1 MNKIVRDCTN
11 LSLRN
16 CLIADGYLG
25 SNTFGIFY
33 NDIVVKDNK
42 GKINSMVKSQPILRY
57 ILRVAPAIA
66 VAVLLSACSS
76 TSTARNMHSETHA
89 VGSGDLSSLQASQDE
104 FETMV
109 RNLDVKSRLMDQ
121 YASWKGVRY
130 RLGGSTRKGIDC
142 SAFVQRT
149 FREQFGLELP
159 RSTSEQ
165 QETGKSISRAQLRTG
180 DLVLFRAGST
190 GRHVGIY
197 LGNNQFVHASTSS
210 GVTISSMDEPY
221 WKKRYNE
228 ARRVLSRS

>member
-1 MNKIVRDCTN
+1 
-11 LSLRN
+11 
-16 CLIADGYLG
+16 
-25 SNTFGIFY
+25 
-33 NDIVVKDNK
+33 
-42 GKINSMVKSQPILRY
+42 MVKSQPILRY
-57 ILRVAPAIA
+57 MLRVVPAIA

-76 TSTARNMHSETHA
+76 TSSTAKNMHSETHA

-104 FETMV
+104 FEKMV
-109 RNLDVKSRLMDQ
+109 SNLDVKSRLMDQ

-149 FREQFGLELP
+149 FVNNLVWNCPAPLLSSRIPASPFH
-159 RSTSEQ
+159 RS
-165 QETGKSISRAQLRTG
+165 QLRTG

-197 LGNNQFVHASTSS
+197 IGNDQFVHASTSS
-210 GVTISSMDEPY
+210 GVTISSMNEPY

>member
-1 MNKIVRDCTN
+1 
-11 LSLRN
+11 
-16 CLIADGYLG
+16 
-25 SNTFGIFY
+25 
-33 NDIVVKDNK
+33 
-42 GKINSMVKSQPILRY
+42 MVKSQPILRY
-57 ILRVAPAIA
+57 FLRLVPAVA

-76 TSTARNMHSETHA
+76 TNTAKNMHSETHA
-89 VGSGDLSSLQASQDE
+89 VGNKDGFLLQASQDE
-104 FETMV
+104 FENMV

-130 RLGGSTRKGIDC
+130 RLGGSTKSGIDC
-142 SAFVQRT
+142 SGFVQRT

-159 RSTSEQ
+159 RSTYEQ
-165 QETGKSISRAQLRTG
+165 QEMGKSVDRTKLRTG

-197 LGNNQFVHASTSS
+197 IGNNQFVHASTSS
-210 GVTISSMDEPY
+210 GVMISSMDEPY

>member
-25 SNTFGIFY
+25 SNTFGIF
-33 NDIVVKDNK
+33 ITTLSLRTTRENK
-42 GKINSMVKSQPILRY
+42 QHGQISADFEIYLAGS
-57 ILRVAPAIA
+57 PAIA

-76 TSTARNMHSETHA
+76 TSTAENMHSETHA

-109 RNLDVKSRLMDQ
+109 RNTDVKSRLMDQ

-221 WKKRYNE
+221 WKSATMKRVE
-228 ARRVLSRS
+228 S

>member
-1 MNKIVRDCTN
+1 
-11 LSLRN
+11 
-16 CLIADGYLG
+16 
-25 SNTFGIFY
+25 
-33 NDIVVKDNK
+33 
-42 GKINSMVKSQPILRY
+42 MVKSQPILRY

-76 TSTARNMHSETHA
+76 NSTARNMHSETLA
-89 VGSGDLSSLQASQDE
+89 VG
-104 FETMV
+104 
-109 RNLDVKSRLMDQ
+109 
-121 YASWKGVRY
+121 Y

-165 QETGKSISRAQLRTG
+165 QDSGKSISRAQLRTG

-197 LGNNQFVHASTSS
+197 IGNNQFVHASTSS

>member
-1 MNKIVRDCTN
+1 
-11 LSLRN
+11 
-16 CLIADGYLG
+16 
-25 SNTFGIFY
+25 
-33 NDIVVKDNK
+33 
-42 GKINSMVKSQPILRY
+42 MVKSQPILRY
-57 ILRVAPAIA
+57 VLRAIPAIA

-76 TSTARNMHSETHA
+76 TNTAKNMHSETHA
-89 VGSGDLSSLQASQDE
+89 VGMDDPSSLQASQDE
-104 FETMV
+104 FESMV
-109 RNLDVKSRLMDQ
+109 RNLDVKSRLMEQ

-130 RLGGSTRKGIDC
+130 RLGGDTRRGIDC

-149 FREQFGLELP
+149 FRDQFGMELP

-165 QETGKSISRAQLRTG
+165 QEMGRSIKRTQLRTG

-197 LGNNQFVHASTSS
+197 IGNNQFVHASTSS

-221 WKKRYNE
+221 WNKRYNE

>member
-1 MNKIVRDCTN
+1 
-11 LSLRN
+11 
-16 CLIADGYLG
+16 
-25 SNTFGIFY
+25 
-33 NDIVVKDNK
+33 
-42 GKINSMVKSQPILRY
+42 MVKSQPILRY

-130 RLGGSTRKGIDC
+130 RLGGSTRKSIDC

>member
-1 MNKIVRDCTN
+1 MRLV
-11 LSLRN
+11 
-16 CLIADGYLG
+16 
-25 SNTFGIFY
+25 
-33 NDIVVKDNK
+33 
-42 GKINSMVKSQPILRY
+42 
-57 ILRVAPAIA
+57 PAVA

-76 TSTARNMHSETHA
+76 TNTAKNMHSETHA
-89 VGSGDLSSLQASQDE
+89 VGNNDGFLLQASQDE
-104 FETMV
+104 FENMV

-130 RLGGSTRKGIDC
+130 RLGGSTKSGIDC
-142 SAFVQRT
+142 SGFVQRT

-159 RSTSEQ
+159 RSTYEQ
-165 QETGKSISRAQLRTG
+165 QEMGKSVDRTKLRTG

-197 LGNNQFVHASTSS
+197 IGNNQFVHASTSS
-210 GVTISSMDEPY
+210 GVMISSMDEPY

>member
-25 SNTFGIFY
+25 SNTFGIF
-33 NDIVVKDNK
+33 ITTLSLRTTRENK
-42 GKINSMVKSQPILRY
+42 QHGQISADFEIYLAGS
-57 ILRVAPAIA
+57 PAIA